1 MKKMWLICLLLCMIA
16 AGAFTQGIDNPQILR
31 ELGLKEEEIIRI
43 MKIQGETEK
52 VKREAQIELNLYK
65 AQLEKILFSPDV
77 DLEEVE
83 KILRASMEWKLKSE
97 LAEIGRRVEIRK
109 IMGEERWEKFLRVLK
124 MRRQKPKSPQS
135 H

>member
-1 MKKMWLICLLLCMIA
+1 MKKMWLICLLLCMIS
-16 AGAFTQGIDNPQILR
+16 AGAFAQRIDDPQILR
-31 ELGLKEEEIIRI
+31 ELGLKEEEIIQI

-52 VKREAQIELNLYK
+52 VKRESQIELNLYK

-97 LAEIGRRVEIRK
+97 LAEIRRRVEIRK
-109 IMGEERWEKFLRVLK
+109 ILGEERWEKFLSTLK

-135 H
+135 P

>member
-1 MKKMWLICLLLCMIA
+1 MIA
-16 AGAFTQGIDNPQILR
+16 AGAFAQRIDNPQILR
-31 ELGLKEEEIIRI
+31 ELGLKEEEIIQI

-97 LAEIGRRVEIRK
+97 LAEIRRRVEIRK

-135 H
+135 P

>member
-1 MKKMWLICLLLCMIA
+1 MIA
-16 AGAFTQGIDNPQILR
+16 AGAFAQRIDDPQILR
-31 ELGLKEEEIIRI
+31 ELGLQEEEIIQI

-83 KILRASMEWKLKSE
+83 KVLRASMEWKLKSE
-97 LAEIGRRVEIRK
+97 LAEIRRRVEIRK

-135 H
+135 P

>member
-16 AGAFTQGIDNPQILR
+16 AGAFAQRIDNPQILR

-109 IMGEERWEKFLRVLK
+109 IMGEERWEKILRVLK

-135 H
+135 P